1 MFSILTNRLRPLHRR
16 LVRGFS
22 LIEVVVAVGIFSVA
36 ITIVIGLLA
45 PTVKSVASTL
55 DNNAANRL
63 ATAINAKLTSLG
75 FTAVVTGDTATT
87 VAGGLLITLAAAA
100 DINDDTQTTK
110 YLYASK
116 AGDKI
121 GLAIDP
127 IWTTGLSANTSPNAD
142 KFFEIMLVRNTAL
155 SPNVAPNLDTN
166 AGAVAFTV
174 RITWPAYLPDGN
186 GPTPRVSRSVF
197 QYNSALPR

>member
-1 MFSILTNRLRPLHRR
+1 MCSILTNRVRPLPRR
-16 LVRGFS
+16 WARAFS

-63 ATAINAKLTSLG
+63 ATAINAQLSNYG

-87 VAGGLLITLAAAA
+87 VAGGLLITPVPSA
-100 DINDDTQTTK
+100 DINDDTQTK
-110 YLYASK
+110 QYLYASK
-116 AGDKI
+116 SGDKI
-121 GLAIDP
+121 GLATDKV
-127 IWTTGLSANTSPNAD
+127 WTTGLPANISENAD
-142 KFFEIMLVRNTAL
+142 KFFEIMLVRNIAL
-155 SPNVAPNLDTN
+155 SPNAAPNLDAN

-174 RITWPAYLPDGN
+174 RITWPAYLPNGQ
-186 GPTPRVSRSVF
+186 GPTPRASRSVF
-197 QYNSALPR
+197 QYNTALPR